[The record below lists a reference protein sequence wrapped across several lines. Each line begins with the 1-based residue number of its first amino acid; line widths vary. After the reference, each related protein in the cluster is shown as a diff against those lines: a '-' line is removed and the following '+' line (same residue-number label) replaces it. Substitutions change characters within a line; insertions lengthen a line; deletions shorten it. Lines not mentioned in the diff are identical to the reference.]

1 MIPRNPRSILVG
13 LDSSSTAWTAVPT
26 PLESAVG
33 VTPAP
38 IVGVAPASV
47 LESTVG
53 GSPTVIAL
61 VFLSLVLA
69 TLLSVY
75 LALRLYRG
83 YRAGGGRAML
93 LLGVGLVLLTTVPL
107 LLRLALSN
115 VGSVAVVWQ
124 ETIVTACQLLG
135 LVVILGVIHGRR

>member
-1 MIPRNPRSILVG
+1 MSPRAHPLV
-13 LDSSSTAWTAVPT
+13 LEFVSASEPWLPAWTWFGSIFENA
-26 PLESAVG
+26 PL
-33 VTPAP
+33 
-38 IVGVAPASV
+38 
-47 LESTVG
+47 STVG

-93 LLGVGLVLLTTVPL
+93 LLGVGLVLLTTVPMV
-107 LLRLALSN
+107 LRLALSN
-115 VGSVAVVWQ
+115 VGSVEVVWQ

>member
-1 MIPRNPRSILVG
+1 MILRNPRSALVEI
-13 LDSSSTAWTAVPT
+13 DSGPTPWTVA
-26 PLESAVG
+26 PLESTA
-33 VTPAP
+33 
-38 IVGVAPASV
+38 GVAPASIV
-47 LESTVG
+47 EGVPLSTVG
-53 GSPTVIAL
+53 GPPAVIAL

-93 LLGVGLVLLTTVPL
+93 LLGIGLVLLTTVPMV
-107 LLRLALSN
+107 LRLALSN
-115 VGSVAVVWQ
+115 VGSIEVVWQ

>member
-1 MIPRNPRSILVG
+1 M
-13 LDSSSTAWTAVPT
+13 AVPS
-26 PLESAVG
+26 PLESTVG
-33 VTPAP
+33 MTPAS
-38 IVGVAPASV
+38 ILESV
-47 LESTVG
+47 PLSTVG

-124 ETIVTACQLLG
+124 ETIVTACQLVG

>member
-1 MIPRNPRSILVG
+1 MSPRAHPPVLEFASASERWLP
-13 LDSSSTAWTAVPT
+13 AWTGFGSIVEST
-26 PLESAVG
+26 PL
-33 VTPAP
+33 
-38 IVGVAPASV
+38 
-47 LESTVG
+47 STVG

-83 YRAGGGRAML
+83 HRAGGGRAML
-93 LLGVGLVLLTTVPL
+93 LLGVGLVLLTTVPM

-115 VGSVAVVWQ
+115 VGSVAIVWQ

>member
-1 MIPRNPRSILVG
+1 MSPRARPTVLEFVSTSEPWLPAWLRFGSILEN
-13 LDSSSTAWTAVPT
+13 T
-26 PLESAVG
+26 PL
-33 VTPAP
+33 
-38 IVGVAPASV
+38 
-47 LESTVG
+47 STVG

-115 VGSVAVVWQ
+115 VGGVAIVWQ